1 MLTTYVKAQIALTSA
16 VARARSLSPR
26 DERGQVSAEYLGIIA
41 VLVVLIAA
49 LTGAAGNIANAI
61 EEGIINKIEELGS

>member
-1 MLTTYVKAQIALTSA
+1 MLATYVKAQIVLAEA
-16 VARARSLSPR
+16 AAKARSLSLR
-26 DERGQVSAEYLGIIA
+26 EERGQVSAEYLGIIA